1 MSLALSRCLVVTTL
15 LSFHLPVFAACVPVG
30 APTLALSVS
39 AAMVS
44 VADRTLTVQVYDN
57 GCVALHRPSYYRLAG
72 DFRVALTPAE
82 LAGLKL
88 VVTPERVRQIDRA
101 ALATSANAR
110 SSTNR
115 LEVRQVLDTDLYVL
129 EAGNGA
135 AASKQSASGVL
146 ASAEVQPENADLQAM
161 SAMVQALL
169 ALETRVD
176 AVKVS
181 AP

>member
-1 MSLALSRCLVVTTL
+1 MSLTLTRCLFAIIVLGMHV
-15 LSFHLPVFAACVPVG
+15 PVFAACVPFG
-30 APTLALSVS
+30 SPTLALSVS

-44 VADRTLTVQVYDN
+44 ANDRTLTVQVYDN
-57 GCVALHRPSYYRLAG
+57 GCVALHRPSFYRVAG

-88 VVTPERVRQIDRA
+88 VVTPERVGVISRA
-101 ALATSANAR
+101 ALAAATSAR
-110 SSTNR
+110 SSVGR
-115 LEVRQVLDTDLYVL
+115 VEVLQVLDADLYVL
-129 EAGNGA
+129 EAGVGA
-135 AASKQSASGVL
+135 AAMKQSAFGVF
-146 ASAEVQPENADLQAM
+146 AGAEVQPDNADLQAM

-169 ALETRVD
+169 ALDARAD